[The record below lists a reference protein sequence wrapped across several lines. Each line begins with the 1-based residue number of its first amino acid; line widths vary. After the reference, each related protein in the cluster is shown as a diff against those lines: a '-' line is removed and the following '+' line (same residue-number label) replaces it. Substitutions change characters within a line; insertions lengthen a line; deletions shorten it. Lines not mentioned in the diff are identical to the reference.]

1 MRLLIREHAFSWTDR
16 FHVTDEEGNDRYFV
30 EGEFFSFGRK
40 LHITTPEGREVAR
53 VEQEVFRFR
62 PRYTVLVNGQPRAQI
77 VREFT
82 FFRPVY
88 TVEGPGWQ
96 VEGNF
101 WEHEYR
107 VTDGGQPVISIS
119 KEWFTWGDSYELDIL
134 NPDYELISL
143 GIVLAI
149 DTAMAAAN
157 TASSAST

>member
-62 PRYTVLVNGQPRAQI
+62 PRYTVLVNGRPRAQI

-119 KEWFTWGDSYELDIL
+119 KEWFTWGDCYTLDFSDRVGDL
-134 NPDYELISL
+134 YALA
-143 GIVLAI
+143 IVLAI
-149 DTAMAAAN
+149 DCMVEQSN
-157 TASSAST
+157 G

>member
-16 FHVTDEEGNDRYFV
+16 FHVTDEEGNVRYFV
-30 EGEFFSFGRK
+30 EGEFLSFGRK
-40 LHITTPEGREVAR
+40 LLITTPEGREVAR

-77 VREFT
+77 VREFS

-119 KEWFTWGDSYELDIL
+119 KEWFTWGDCYTLDFSDRVGDL
-134 NPDYELISL
+134 YALA
-143 GIVLAI
+143 IVLAI
-149 DTAMAAAN
+149 DCIVEQSN
-157 TASSAST
+157 G

>member
-30 EGEFFSFGRK
+30 EGECFSSGRK

-119 KEWFTWGDSYELDIL
+119 KEWFTWGDCYTLDFSDRVGDL
-134 NPDYELISL
+134 YALA
-143 GIVLAI
+143 IVLAI
-149 DTAMAAAN
+149 DCIVEQSN
-157 TASSAST
+157 G

>member
-107 VTDGGQPVISIS
+107 VTDGRQPVISIS
-119 KEWFTWGDSYELDIL
+119 KEWFTWGDCYTLDFSDRVGDL
-134 NPDYELISL
+134 YALA
-143 GIVLAI
+143 IVLAI
-149 DTAMAAAN
+149 DCIVEQSN
-157 TASSAST
+157 G

>member
-1 MRLLIREHAFSWTDR
+1 M
-16 FHVTDEEGNDRYFV
+16 TDEEGNDRYFV

-119 KEWFTWGDSYELDIL
+119 KEWFTWGDCYTLDFSDRVGDL
-134 NPDYELISL
+134 YALA
-143 GIVLAI
+143 IVLAI
-149 DTAMAAAN
+149 DCIVEQSN
-157 TASSAST
+157 G

>member
-88 TVEGPGWQ
+88 TVEAGLAG
-96 VEGNF
+96 
-101 WEHEYR
+101 
-107 VTDGGQPVISIS
+107 GGQLLGTRVPGHGRGTAGDLHIQGVVHLGRLLHPGFFRPGRRPVRP
-119 KEWFTWGDSYELDIL
+119 GHRA
-134 NPDYELISL
+134 
-143 GIVLAI
+143 GH
-149 DTAMAAAN
+149 
-157 TASSAST
+157 